1 MKIQYPTLFLFE
13 KNIIFWF
20 RCRKIEMS
28 PEVSLILPLYPKSA
42 LKVLVITK
50 NPYMIQFKTL
60 QKIFSWIRDKLGL
73 RYIYI
78 YTKKRILS
86 ILFDLCYFHAGT
98 KRFSRNIFNFPE
110 IYFYSSRFDT
120 TTITGLSGIVSIAE
134 IQGSTIIICWHWWH
148 VDWFKTWI
156 MTLIWYSHFC
166 I

>member
-1 MKIQYPTLFLFE
+1 MKIQYPPTLFLFE

-73 RYIYI
+73 RYMYI

-86 ILFDLCYFHAGT
+86 ILFDPCYFT
-98 KRFSRNIFNFPE
+98 SMQVQRDFPE
-110 IYFYSSRFDT
+110 IYFYSSRFYILQQSQDC
-120 TTITGLSGIVSIAE
+120 LA
-134 IQGSTIIICWHWWH
+134 
-148 VDWFKTWI
+148 
-156 MTLIWYSHFC
+156 
-166 I
+166 